1 MNRREFLLAVGATAC
16 SGNGGH
22 VHQPPRPKRDASVEP
37 DDAGRI
43 VDGDPYDSLTNL
55 DDSPLAIEGDMLV
68 ERVGDQLW
76 QWDLTT
82 MQRVDA
88 YSLPTRSFTVLP
100 DRSIVTWGQDTPG
113 EARCTLFR
121 LVGGALTKY
130 TTLVCVGA
138 GEMLRRTGTSDA
150 IYVVY
155 DDRVVRFRFAGT
167 KLDDDASFSLPP
179 RNPSSSA
186 QITSLEDGRLVFV
199 GRDHGI
205 TIVAPD
211 AQPIVRPTKYQPR
224 HLARAANGYW
234 YSYAATNNYRHVDTV
249 VLAGTRDTIIPF
261 APARIVH
268 MASHGDTL
276 ALLLMTGPEEW
287 HVALVEAGRERWR
300 ARVPTKSA
308 RQMYAAA
315 VGVSATRL
323 VLHSSTGLRAWNTAT
338 GEILEVANP

>member
-16 SGNGGH
+16 SGKG
-22 VHQPPRPKRDASVEP
+22 VHHPPRPKRDASV
-37 DDAGRI
+37 DAGDAGRI
-43 VDGDPYDSLTNL
+43 VDGDPFESLTNF
-55 DDSPLAIEGDMLV
+55 DNSPLAIEGDMLV
-68 ERVGDQLW
+68 ESVGNQLW

-88 YSLPTRSFTVLP
+88 FSLPTRTFTVLP

-130 TTLVCVGA
+130 TTLVCVAA
-138 GEMLRRTGTSDA
+138 GELLRRTGTSDA

-155 DDRVVRFRFAGT
+155 DDRVVHFRFAGT

-199 GRDHGI
+199 GRDQGI

-234 YSYAATNNYRHVDTV
+234 YSYAATNNYRRVDSV
-249 VLAGTRDTIIPF
+249 VLAGTRDTVITF

-300 ARVPTKSA
+300 ARVPSKST
-308 RQMYAAA
+308 REMYAGA

-338 GEILEVANP
+338 GEIVAVAKP